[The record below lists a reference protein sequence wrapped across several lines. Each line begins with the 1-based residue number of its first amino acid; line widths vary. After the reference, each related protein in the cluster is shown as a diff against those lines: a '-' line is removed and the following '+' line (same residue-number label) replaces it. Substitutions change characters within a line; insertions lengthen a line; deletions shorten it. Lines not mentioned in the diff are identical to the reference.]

1 MSYYVVNVKFEQWFD
16 VVVRASDE
24 TEAKEKALK
33 NWGEDVPISTEIKA
47 YDVIQLTKQRKLK

>member
-1 MSYYVVNVKFEQWFD
+1 MVNVKFEQWFD
-16 VVVRASDE
+16 VVVKASDE

-33 NWGEDVPISTEIKA
+33 NWGEDDPISTEIKA